1 MVHSIGID
9 VVDVE
14 RIKGLV
20 ERWGR
25 RFLQRLFCDEEQR
38 YLVAAENIAARI
50 AAKEA
55 VMKVLS
61 TGRDKGV
68 GWRDIVIEGRG
79 PLMVRLKGEAEKV
92 AERLGIGNILVS
104 ISHDGGVAVA
114 VAVGVKKDDWRL

>member
-25 RFLQRLFCDEEQR
+25 RLLQRLFCDEEQR
-38 YLVAAENIAARI
+38 YLVAAESIAARI

-79 PLMVRLKGEAEKV
+79 PLTVRLKGEAEKV

-104 ISHDGGVAVA
+104 ISHESGVAVA

>member
-25 RFLQRLFCDEEQR
+25 RLLQRLFCDEEQR
-38 YLVAAENIAARI
+38 YLLAGENIAARI

-79 PLMVRLKGEAEKV
+79 PLTVRLKGEAEKV

-104 ISHDGGVAVA
+104 ISHESGVAVA

>member
-1 MVHSIGID
+1 MVYGVGID

-14 RIKGLV
+14 RIKGFV

-25 RFLQRLFCDEEQR
+25 RFLRRLFCKEEER
-38 YLVAAENIAARI
+38 YLVGAENIAGRI

-68 GWRDIVIEGRG
+68 GWRDILIEGRG
-79 PLMVRLKGEAEKV
+79 PLTVRLKGEAEKV
-92 AERLGIGNILVS
+92 AERLGIGDILVS

-114 VAVGVKKDDWRL
+114 VAVGVKRDDWRL